1 MSEVCG
7 SSTVK
12 RARRTKAQLADLDDA
27 IVAAVA
33 TEHPVTLRGVF
44 YRVTSAGAVD
54 KTENG
59 YRAVGRRLLALRRAG
74 RVPYGWITDGT
85 RYVLR
90 ARTHHD
96 VDTMLADAA
105 ASYRRMLWQDQNA
118 AVQVFTEKDAI
129 SGVVNPVTNAWD
141 VPLGILRGYVSES
154 FAYQMAEEI
163 IEAGKPVFVYQ
174 LGDHD
179 PSGVDA
185 WRDLQRKVNAFLRD
199 MLIERYGRFVAS
211 PAVFER
217 LAVTPEQVEEY
228 NLPTRP
234 TKRSDSRAKGFRGE
248 SVEVDAI
255 PANTLRRLVE
265 DAIVQHIDEDAY
277 RLTREVERQER
288 DLLTS
293 MIEGR

>member
-1 MSEVCG
+1 VSLTYG
-7 SSTVK
+7 PSTVK

-33 TEHPVTLRGVF
+33 DEHPVTLRGVF
-44 YRVTSAGAVD
+44 YRASSAGAVD
-54 KTENG
+54 KTERG
-59 YRAVGRRLLALRRAG
+59 YRAVGRRLLALRRTG

-105 ASYRRMLWQDQNA
+105 ASYRRMLWQDQAA
-118 AVQVFTEKDAI
+118 AVQIFTEKDAI
-129 SGVVNPVTNAWD
+129 SGVISSVTREWD
-141 VPLGILRGYVSES
+141 VPLGVMRGYSSES

-163 IEAGKPVFVYQ
+163 SNAGKPVYVYQ

-185 WRDLQRKVNAFLRD
+185 WREFQTKVKGFLAE
-199 MLIERYGRFVAS
+199 MKPPLGQHL
-211 PAVFER
+211 AVFER
-217 LAVTPEQVEEY
+217 LAVNEDQIEQY

-234 TKRSDSRAKGFRGE
+234 TKRNDTRAAGFRGD

-255 PANTLRRLVE
+255 PATILRSLVE
-265 DAIVQHIDEDAY
+265 EAIVQHLDVHTYE
-277 RLTREVERQER
+277 LTLEVERQER
-288 DLLTS
+288 QLLTS
-293 MIEGR
+293 MIEGNTA